1 MKSKY
6 NIIKIINNGGLIV
19 RNFTEQENIRRE
31 KIIDN
36 QKQGIS
42 SYLTK
47 QEITNTIASLNTSF
61 SSFNKEELESKQEI
75 VTTYGRLMFKRGPFV
90 EIELEN
96 SKIQIYINKKMDAA
110 LFDCVDNLDIGDIIW
125 IKGSLM
131 KTMTNELAIKGS
143 ELKLLS
149 KSLKV
154 LPEKYHGL
162 VDVEERYRHRYVDL
176 ITNAEIR
183 NIFINRTRIIKEIR
197 KFFDEKDY
205 LEAETPILSPVSSGA
220 SAKPFTTYHNA
231 LSMEFFLRIATE
243 LPLKKL
249 IVGGLS
255 KVYEIGRIFR
265 NEGIDSTHNPEFTTI
280 EFYEANSDMWEM
292 MEYTEQLFK
301 RIGKMLNREKFEYQG
316 VNINLNN
323 KFDRLEM
330 SEAVSKIT
338 GFDVKK
344 ASEQDLIAFV
354 KSSGF
359 KIEPF
364 YKKGHLINLIFE
376 EKVESTL
383 IQPTFVYGHPIEISP
398 FAVKMEDNGNFTQR
412 AELFINGREYANM
425 FTELSDP
432 IDQLERFESQ
442 LSESKTGNDEAN
454 DIDWDYV
461 EALEYGMPPTGG
473 CGIGVDRLVMLFTNQ
488 TSIREVLL
496 FPHMKNK

>member
-1 MKSKY
+1 M
-6 NIIKIINNGGLIV
+6 
-19 RNFTEQENIRRE
+19 RNFTEQENIRRK
-31 KIIDN
+31 KIVDN

-42 SYLTK
+42 NYLTK
-47 QEITNTIASLNTSF
+47 QDITNTVADLRANF
-61 SSFNKEELESKQEI
+61 SSFTKEELEEKQ
-75 VTTYGRLMFKRGPFV
+75 VVVSSYGRMMFKRGPFA
-90 EIELEN
+90 EIKLDD
-96 SKIQIYINKKMDAA
+96 SKIQIYINKKMDAD
-110 LFDCVDNLDIGDIIW
+110 LFDFVANLDIGDIVW
-125 IKGSLM
+125 VKGSLM
-131 KTMTNELAIKGS
+131 KTMTDELAIKGT

-176 ITNAEIR
+176 IANEDVR
-183 NIFINRTRIIKEIR
+183 KIFIDRTKIIKEIR
-197 KFFDEKDY
+197 RFFDEKDY

-220 SAKPFTTYHNA
+220 TALPFTTHHNA
-231 LSMEFFLRIATE
+231 LNMEFYLRIATE

-255 KVYEIGRIFR
+255 KVYEIGRLFR
-265 NEGIDSTHNPEFTTI
+265 NEGIDTTHNPEFTTI
-280 EFYEANSDMWEM
+280 EFYEANSDMWGM
-292 MEYTEQLFK
+292 MAYTEELFK
-301 RIGKMLNREKFEYQG
+301 RIGKMLNREEFEYQG
-316 VNINLNN
+316 IQINLNN
-323 KFDRLEM
+323 PFHRLEM
-330 SEAVSKIT
+330 SEAVSKVT

-344 ASEQDLIAFV
+344 ATEKEIVDFV
-354 KSSGF
+354 KKSGF

-383 IQPTFVYGHPIEISP
+383 IDPTFVYGHPIEISP
-398 FAVKMEDNGNFTQR
+398 FAVKNNKDANFTER

-432 IDQLERFESQ
+432 IDQLERFENQLKESQ
-442 LSESKTGNDEAN
+442 AGNDEAN
-454 DIDWDYV
+454 HIDWDYV
-461 EALEYGMPPTGG
+461 ESLEYGMPPTGG
-473 CGIGVDRLVMLFTNQ
+473 CGIGIDRLVMLFTGQ